1 MVDDDFSA
9 LVELMAKLR
18 SPDGCPW
25 DIEQT
30 PHTIKQNILEEA
42 CEVIDAIE
50 SGDQDHIKEELG
62 DLLLQVVFQA
72 QMATEE
78 ENFGISDVING
89 ITEKLVRRHPHIF
102 GEETLTTS
110 GEVLRNWE
118 RIKATEKEDF
128 SHLGSVPMSLPAL
141 ALSQKL
147 QKKAAKA
154 GFDWPTDEGA
164 MEKLVEEI
172 EELREARTMGQDEA
186 EEEFGDI
193 LFTLVNLGNR
203 WGIDSEIALRRVS
216 IKFKERFDQMEKMA
230 KSEEL
235 DFKGLTLE
243 EKEVLWVRA
252 KDREQRAESR
262 GQGKE

>member
-1 MVDDDFSA
+1 MVEDDF
-9 LVELMAKLR
+9 LDLIKLMAKLR
-18 SPDGCPW
+18 SDNGCPW

-72 QMATEE
+72 QMAS
-78 ENFGISDVING
+78 ENEDFDISDVIKG
-89 ITEKLVRRHPHIF
+89 IVEKLVRRHPHIF
-102 GEETLTTS
+102 GNETLRTS
-110 GEVLRNWE
+110 EEVLKSWDH
-118 RIKATEKEDF
+118 IKSTEKEDF

-154 GFDWPTDEGA
+154 GFDWPTDEGVI
-164 MEKLVEEI
+164 EKLTEEI
-172 EELREARTMGQDEA
+172 EELREARTLGPKET

-216 IKFKERFDQMEKMA
+216 NKFKERFERIEKMA
-230 KSEEL
+230 ISDNL
-235 DFKGLTLE
+235 DFIGLTLD
-243 EKEVLWVRA
+243 EKEVLWERA
-252 KDREQRAESR
+252 KNEE
-262 GQGKE
+262 